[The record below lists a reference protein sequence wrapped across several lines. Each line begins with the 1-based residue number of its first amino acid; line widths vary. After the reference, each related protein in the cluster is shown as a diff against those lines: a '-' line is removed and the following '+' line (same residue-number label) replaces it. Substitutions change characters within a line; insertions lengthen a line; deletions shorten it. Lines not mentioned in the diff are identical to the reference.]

1 MAGKEYTAKDK
12 IFSKMTREGLTE
24 ETLREGSVKKIGQKS
39 RDEPELDSKE
49 RDEKNAAPGKRLS
62 DSSGRT
68 DNRRM
73 RRYVQELRMSSDIAS
88 EERPARTFSK
98 ASSERIIEK
107 KDSRYQG
114 KLHSQEQIPEVS
126 GISDQKDQVK
136 KKRARKRLT
145 EEQEK
150 SGRLS
155 FGDEGSGMIHGAGT
169 GMGRKVAAGAALYA
183 RNQITEDGDDNAA
196 VDGSGAVIAA
206 ADEAAHSLRRA
217 QLRSQRSDVK
227 AHRKGMNLDAP
238 EASRLKFDAAKEAA
252 DRTARDS
259 VQNAEKKRLL
269 NRFFQ
274 RKKYKDAYRAA
285 RAGKTAGSLGG
296 ATTIAGVENMTVKAK
311 IALKE
316 IVRRNRTVFLGI
328 GIFSLI
334 FMLIAVSLG
343 SCSAS
348 IQGGASVIGM
358 TTYPSTDADI
368 YAAENAYAAM
378 EEALNRQINNM
389 ESTYPDYDSYQY
401 NVSEIGHNPY
411 HLTSYLTA
419 KYGGYTYD
427 DVKDEL
433 QDLFQA
439 QYHLST
445 HGRTE
450 TVTETRTVR
459 VGESLGN
466 VVTSG
471 YCNCSICCG
480 RWSGGPTAS
489 GAYPTANHTIAV
501 DANNPIVP
509 MGTKV
514 IMNGVEYTVEDT
526 GNFAR
531 YGVAFDVYYDSH
543 SAASAHGHQ
552 TWEAFLA
559 DDNGSREVEVT
570 TTTTQRVLYVT
581 LTNTNFDAVARA
593 NLTEE
598 QEILYDALNT
608 TLGNRDYL
616 WDVKRITGAGGGMS
630 YEIPPE
636 ALSDERFA
644 RMIREAEKYLGYPY
658 VWGGSSPST
667 SFDCSG
673 FVSWVVNHCG
683 NGWNYG
689 RRTADGLRGLCTYV
703 PPSQAKPGD
712 LIFFQGTYN
721 TSGASHVGIYV
732 GDGMMIHCGD
742 PIQYANINT
751 SYWQQ
756 HFMCFGRLP

>member
-12 IFSKMTREGLTE
+12 IYSKMTREGLTE
-24 ETLREGSVKKIGQKS
+24 ETLREGSVKKISQKS

-88 EERPARTFSK
+88 EERSARTFSK

-114 KLHSQEQIPEVS
+114 KLRSQEQIPEVS

-328 GIFSLI
+328 GIFRS
-334 FMLIAVSLG
+334 
-343 SCSAS
+343 
-348 IQGGASVIGM
+348 
-358 TTYPSTDADI
+358 
-368 YAAENAYAAM
+368 
-378 EEALNRQINNM
+378 
-389 ESTYPDYDSYQY
+389 
-401 NVSEIGHNPY
+401 
-411 HLTSYLTA
+411 
-419 KYGGYTYD
+419 
-427 DVKDEL
+427 
-433 QDLFQA
+433 
-439 QYHLST
+439 
-445 HGRTE
+445 
-450 TVTETRTVR
+450 
-459 VGESLGN
+459 
-466 VVTSG
+466 
-471 YCNCSICCG
+471 
-480 RWSGGPTAS
+480 
-489 GAYPTANHTIAV
+489 
-501 DANNPIVP
+501 
-509 MGTKV
+509 
-514 IMNGVEYTVEDT
+514 
-526 GNFAR
+526 
-531 YGVAFDVYYDSH
+531 
-543 SAASAHGHQ
+543 
-552 TWEAFLA
+552 FL
-559 DDNGSREVEVT
+559 
-570 TTTTQRVLYVT
+570 
-581 LTNTNFDAVARA
+581 
-593 NLTEE
+593 
-598 QEILYDALNT
+598 
-608 TLGNRDYL
+608 
-616 WDVKRITGAGGGMS
+616 
-630 YEIPPE
+630 
-636 ALSDERFA
+636 
-644 RMIREAEKYLGYPY
+644 
-658 VWGGSSPST
+658 
-667 SFDCSG
+667 C
-673 FVSWVVNHCG
+673 
-683 NGWNYG
+683 
-689 RRTADGLRGLCTYV
+689 
-703 PPSQAKPGD
+703 
-712 LIFFQGTYN
+712 
-721 TSGASHVGIYV
+721 
-732 GDGMMIHCGD
+732 
-742 PIQYANINT
+742 
-751 SYWQQ
+751 
-756 HFMCFGRLP
+756 